1 MQRTLIKSVAAVLA
15 VLGLAVAAQALSFD
29 QSKTPVQ
36 RRFDEQQ
43 VHFFRWTMNW
53 NDAAITTGQKFA
65 ALQRGTFIS
74 AIRCHVTQ
82 AFNGTTPQMSIGT
95 ALGGAQI
102 LAATGAGASIDLT
115 SATYQNA
122 TAAAGLGLAATNTAD
137 VIVYTKFIS
146 AGGSPSAGSVTC
158 VMDFVPPMDM

>member
-1 MQRTLIKSVAAVLA
+1 MSKLIKSVAAVLA
-15 VLGLAVAAQALSFD
+15 VLGLAYGAAQALSVD

-36 RRFDEQQ
+36 RRFTEQQ
-43 VHFFRWTMNW
+43 THFYRWTMNY
-53 NDAAITTGQKFA
+53 NDPAITTGQQFA
-65 ALQRGTFIS
+65 AMARGTFIDS
-74 AIRCHVTQ
+74 IKCHVTQ

-115 SATYQNA
+115 SATYQSA
-122 TAAAGLGLAATNTAD
+122 TSAAGLGLAATNTAD

-158 VMDFVPPMDM
+158 VMNFTPPMDM